1 MRTSPTLLA
10 ALAVALSGAMWGVWW
25 LPLRGVEEAGA
36 AGLWSNVLIYGA
48 AALALGPCLTKAE
61 IRRSVMSLPFL
72 AIALTAGAAW
82 TLWNLSLIHGDVVRS
97 TLLFYLSPI
106 WATLLAAVLL
116 RQSFG
121 WLRILS
127 IALGLVGAAAVLG
140 FDQGW
145 PVPETGAELAATAAG
160 IIFALMTVAVS
171 RFGEVGTLAK
181 SFGAFASTAIISL
194 AAIAVM
200 GGEPPK
206 PGALWASMPYV
217 LASLV
222 WLIPLTLLNL
232 WGATRLDPGRVNVLL
247 LMELILAAISA
258 SLLTDEPFGWR
269 ETAGCL
275 LIGGAALIEGVDE
288 IRAYR
293 SEAGPGGQSA
303 LLEGTKRSNLTP

>member
-1 MRTSPTLLA
+1 MLAGMRTSPTLLA
-10 ALAVALSGAMWGVWW
+10 AFAVAFSGAMWGVWW
-25 LPLRGVEEAGA
+25 LPLRAVEEAGA
-36 AGLWSNVLIYGA
+36 EGLWSNVVIYGA
-48 AALALGPCLTKAE
+48 AALVLGPALAKAS

-106 WATLLAAVLL
+106 WATLLAALLL

-121 WLRILS
+121 RLRILS

-140 FDQGW
+140 FDEGW
-145 PVPETGAELAATAAG
+145 PIPETGAEWAATAAG
-160 IIFALMTVAVS
+160 VIFALMTVAVR

-181 SFGAFASTAIISL
+181 SIGAFASTAIISL
-194 AAIAVM
+194 AAIVIM

-206 PGALWASMPYV
+206 SGALLASMPYA

-222 WLIPLTLLNL
+222 WLIPLTLFNL

-247 LMELILAAISA
+247 LMELVLAAISA

-275 LIGGAALIEGVDE
+275 LIGGAAVIEGVDE
-288 IRAYR
+288 ILAFRPATPPAPARGSDASRAR
-293 SEAGPGGQSA
+293 
-303 LLEGTKRSNLTP
+303 